1 MNTQT
6 EFLNGLTTP
15 LGYGYIDEVGIVDIC
30 IDNEINFKSFYNS
43 VDWLDDYQMESIAT
57 AYVEISDDTDAEDY
71 LSELEDNNDTNLKF
85 KYQ

>member
-15 LGYGYIDEVGIVDIC
+15 LGYGYIDEVEIVDIC
-30 IDNEINFKSFYNS
+30 IDNDINFKSFYNS
-43 VDWLDDYQMESIAT
+43 VDWLEEYQMESIAT
-57 AYVEISDDTDAEDY
+57 AYSEMCEDKDAEDY